1 MPPKTKAVRSKNS
14 DGESKIVRTQ
24 SATLALK
31 KARNKRHK
39 GLQKARK
46 KEVQRAFTDIVEF
59 LPTVLPRNNHVIEGT
74 AGEDLDRVCRMQF
87 EGKFKGVFA
96 ANTHPQD
103 MSDGYYIINTDPF
116 QLPGVHWTAV
126 AGVDG
131 QQVFYDSY
139 DRKST
144 QLFPEIVIPGTGSD
158 LNVRQRIKES
168 NCGERCIAF
177 LCCVSEFGIHAA
189 KKYL

>member
-1 MPPKTKAVRSKNS
+1 MPPKTKAERSKGS
-14 DGESKIVRTQ
+14 GAESKIVRTQ

-59 LPTVLPRNNHVIEGT
+59 LPTVLPRNNHEGT

-87 EGKFKGVFA
+87 ESKFKGVFA

-116 QLPGVHWTAV
+116 KLPGTHWTAV

-131 QQVFYDSY
+131 ESCFYDSF

-144 QLFPEIVIPGTGSD
+144 QLVPEIVLPGTGTD

-177 LCCVSEFGIHAA
+177 LCCVSEFGIAAA
-189 KKYL
+189 KKHL